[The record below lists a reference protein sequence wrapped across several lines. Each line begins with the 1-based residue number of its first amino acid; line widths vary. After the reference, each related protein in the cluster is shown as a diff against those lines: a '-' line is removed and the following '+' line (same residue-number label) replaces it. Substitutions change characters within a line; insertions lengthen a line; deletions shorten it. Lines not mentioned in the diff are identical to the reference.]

1 MKVVNKIKCFVSNKI
16 LPITYSNSISYY
28 ELLEMSVSKINELVE
43 AVNQLEP
50 PDLQP
55 IYDRLDS
62 IETINESQQFDIDNL
77 KIAVNNLD
85 ITVNNINIT
94 VNNINE
100 RVGTLE
106 SIATN
111 HEQRISD
118 LEAIVSYYMTPVNIE
133 NAMNNIQASEYTVE
147 VGVIDN
153 E

>member
-1 MKVVNKIKCFVSNKI
+1 MKVVDKIKCFISNKI
-16 LPITYSNSISYY
+16 LPITYSNSVSYY

-43 AVNQLEP
+43 AVNLLEP

-77 KIAVNNLD
+77 KIAVQNLD

-106 SIATN
+106 NIATN
-111 HEQRISD
+111 HERRITV
-118 LEAIVSYYMTPVNIE
+118 LESIVSYYMQPVNITDSD
-133 NAMNNIQASEYTVE
+133 NIVGIPYSISEVTISDE
-147 VGVIDN
+147 
-153 E
+153 